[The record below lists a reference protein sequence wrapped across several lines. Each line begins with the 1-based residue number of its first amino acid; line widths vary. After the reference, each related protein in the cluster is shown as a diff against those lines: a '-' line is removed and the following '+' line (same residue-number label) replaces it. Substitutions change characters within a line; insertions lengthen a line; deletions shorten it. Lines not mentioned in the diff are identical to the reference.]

1 MATGTSESAL
11 LLERA
16 HAGTEGALLSLFDHY
31 RERLRRM
38 VRLRLDRRLGGK
50 VSSEAIL
57 QVAFQEAARQFPVY
71 AKNPVVPVFLWLRH
85 VTGLVLK
92 SVHRAQFGS
101 HFDTDDQEVSLY
113 RGALPP
119 ANSVSLAAQFLGK
132 MTDESQ
138 SNRLA
143 EYKLIVQ
150 EALNSMDPLDR
161 EVLTLRHFEHM
172 NNEETALVLG
182 LSQGAASLRY
192 IKALKRIK
200 EILATIPGL
209 KEQI

>member
-1 MATGTSESAL
+1 M
-11 LLERA
+11 
-16 HAGTEGALLSLFDHY
+16 
-31 RERLRRM
+31 
-38 VRLRLDRRLGGK
+38 
-50 VSSEAIL
+50 
-57 QVAFQEAARQFPVY
+57 
-71 AKNPVVPVFLWLRH
+71 
-85 VTGLVLK
+85 
-92 SVHRAQFGS
+92 
-101 HFDTDDQEVSLY
+101 
-113 RGALPP
+113 
-119 ANSVSLAAQFLGK
+119 SLAAQFLGK
-132 MTDESQ
+132 MTDQSQ
-138 SNRLA
+138 ANQLA
-143 EYKLIVQ
+143 ESKLIVQ

>member
-1 MATGTSESAL
+1 MATGASESGFL
-11 LLERA
+11 FERA
-16 HAGTEGALLSLFDHY
+16 RSGIDGALVSLFEHY

-57 QVAFQEAARQFPVY
+57 QMAFQEAARQFPVY

-85 VTGLVLK
+85 VTGLALK
-92 SVHRAQFGS
+92 SVHRAQLGS
-101 HFDTDDQEVSLY
+101 QFDTDDQQVSLY

-132 MTDESQ
+132 MTSESQ
-138 SNRLA
+138 VNQLA
-143 EYKLIVQ
+143 EHKLIVQ
-150 EALNSMDPLDR
+150 EALNSMDSLDR

-182 LSQGAASLRY
+182 LSQGAASIRY

-200 EILATIPGL
+200 EILATIPGM